1 MDDNYHRDH
10 HYDHCLYGDDPD
22 SIGEELHTHEHDHLF
37 IVTEGEARIQLGDRE
52 VIIGQDEAFLVDGH
66 IPHAVWN
73 NSDGITKMIGISVIK

>member
-1 MDDNYHRDH
+1 
-10 HYDHCLYGDDPD
+10 
-22 SIGEELHTHEHDHLF
+22 
-37 IVTEGEARIQLGDRE
+37 VTEGEARIQLGDRE